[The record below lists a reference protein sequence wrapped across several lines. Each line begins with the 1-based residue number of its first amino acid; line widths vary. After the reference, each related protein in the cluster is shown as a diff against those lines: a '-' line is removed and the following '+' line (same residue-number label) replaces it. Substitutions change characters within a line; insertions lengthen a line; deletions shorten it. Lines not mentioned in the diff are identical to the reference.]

1 MFARL
6 FAIKIRLSVWQQIE
20 PLSMFPDPLL
30 TPEGL
35 PPGGILNGFFVSD
48 QTVLRTIVGT
58 YHGGSELRWYAVC
71 RKTRGQFP
79 NNRRGWSYLEAEGSG
94 D

>member
-6 FAIKIRLSVWQQIE
+6 FAIKIKLSVWQQIE
-20 PLSMFPDPLL
+20 PLSMFPDPLF

-48 QTVLRTIVGT
+48 QTVLRTIVRALPVAAW
-58 YHGGSELRWYAVC
+58 SE
-71 RKTRGQFP
+71 
-79 NNRRGWSYLEAEGSG
+79 SG
-94 D
+94 